1 MNAIEFLNNLI
12 PASVLGWAVIHTL
25 WSGMLI
31 WVLFL
36 LGKNLFGRTTA
47 FKYYWALGLQFLLFF
62 SFSFAVFYELSF
74 YNFENKGSINSE
86 PAANIMASENLQ
98 NDSPF
103 QITSLNESYI
113 AELIEISTPFIS
125 VLWIIGAL
133 IMMMRFITN
142 LMYIQNL
149 KTTGIYEIENE
160 WELKFKEILS
170 KLRMKSK
177 IRLFESDM
185 IDSPLTLGFIKPVI
199 LVPIGMLSQIPYD
212 QVEAILIHEIAH
224 VKRAD
229 YLINVIQN
237 IIEAL
242 VFFHPVTWILST
254 HIRTERE
261 NLCDDFSVHLQ
272 RNPIHLAK
280 ALVEIQRH
288 SNHTPE
294 LALGSNNPKYVLR
307 KRIERILNVE
317 KNNSELTKS
326 LIPVITLI
334 IFILG
339 LSLFQLSNRS
349 EAGPDES
356 GFLNMVSDLPFQ
368 EAYPPVPETTQMAM
382 VEAPIQT
389 IIQKKNKEISQQQV
403 KVQPKIN
410 SSHSLLDH
418 KNRNTFTMTLPG
430 GDDEI
435 TIKKTSSDVKKIE
448 IVFVDPRDIKKLK
461 IDGKKIKEEN
471 FDDYVDLLNKEV
483 FYSHGKNR
491 NSNSFAYTYSDA
503 EDNATV
509 KVINS
514 EPGRNEAIVSINSSP
529 DDENVIVIKING
541 DDDQTR
547 IIEIPDIDENF
558 MEIQEDLEELFSD
571 LDLDFEFE
579 FEEKDEESDENDENK
594 FTHRHLRQHR
604 TETIEKNLEEAAR
617 ALEQTSKKLEE
628 KSKALQKELN
638 AVEMQEVEE
647 EIQEAIEEIQ
657 EEIENIQ
664 EKELKVKVKEKKIRA
679 EAIAVE
685 KTANEK
691 GSKMSE
697 MINELEQ
704 DGIIEEGIKKIKIAF
719 EKGKMTVNGEVQN
732 EEITR
737 KYLDM
742 FDIDESA
749 NIRYNKIE
757 D

>member
-1 MNAIEFLNNLI
+1 MNAIEFLNSII

-25 WSGMLI
+25 WTGMLI

-36 LGKNLFGRTTA
+36 LGKNIFGKTTA
-47 FKYYWALGLQFLLFF
+47 FRYYWALGLQFLLFF
-62 SFSFAVFYELSF
+62 SFSFAVYYELSL
-74 YNFENKGSINSE
+74 YNFENTGSINSD
-86 PAANIMASENLQ
+86 PVANIMAIENLQ

-103 QITSLNESYI
+103 QIASLNESYV
-113 AELIEISTPFIS
+113 AELIDISTPFIS

-133 IMMMRFITN
+133 IMMMRFTTN
-142 LMYIQNL
+142 LLYIQNL
-149 KTTGIYEIENE
+149 KTTGIYEIEKE
-160 WELKFKEILS
+160 WELKFKEILA
-170 KLRMKSK
+170 KLGIKNK
-177 IRLFESDM
+177 VRLFESDM
-185 IDSPLTLGFIKPVI
+185 IDSPLTLGFVKPVI

-229 YLINVIQN
+229 YLINIIQN

-272 RNPIHLAK
+272 RNPIHLAR

-294 LALGSNNPKYVLR
+294 LALGSNNPKYALR

-317 KNNSELTKS
+317 KTNSELTKS

-356 GFLNMVSDLPFQ
+356 GFLNKVSDLPSL

-389 IIQKKNKEISQQQV
+389 IIPKKNKVINKQKV
-403 KVQPKIN
+403 KVRPKIK
-410 SSHSLLDH
+410 SSLSHLDH
-418 KNRNTFTMTLPG
+418 KNRNTITMTLPG
-430 GDDEI
+430 GHDEI
-435 TIKKTSSDVKKIE
+435 TIKKTSSDGKKIE
-448 IVFVDPRDIKKLK
+448 IVFVDPGDIKKLK

-471 FDDYVDLLNKEV
+471 FDEYEDLLNKEV
-483 FYSHGKNR
+483 FNTYGKNR
-491 NSNSFAYTYSDA
+491 NTNSFAYAYSGD
-503 EDNATV
+503 EENATV

-514 EPGRNEAIVSINSSP
+514 GRGRNGAIVSINSSP
-529 DDENVIVIKING
+529 NDENVFVIKIKG

-571 LDLDFEFE
+571 LDLDFQFE
-579 FEEKDEESDENDENK
+579 FEDEGFDENK
-594 FTHRHLRQHR
+594 FTHRHLRQHKA
-604 TETIEKNLEEAAR
+604 ETIEKNLEEAAR
-617 ALEQTSKKLEE
+617 ALEQTSKILEE
-628 KSKALQKELN
+628 KSKALQKELS
-638 AVEMQEVEE
+638 VIEIQEVEE

-657 EEIENIQ
+657 EEIEKIQ
-664 EKELKVKVKEKKIRA
+664 EKEMKIKAKEKKIRA
-679 EAIAVE
+679 EAITVE
-685 KTANEK
+685 KTAKEN
-691 GSKMSE
+691 GSKMKG
-697 MINELEQ
+697 MIKELEK
-704 DGIIEEGIKKIKIAF
+704 DEIIEEGIKEIKIAF